1 MLAIRV
7 GLQVVRRQARR
18 AGIEPKQPPADGLAV
33 GVNQPGP
40 VTLRGHGESG
50 DAAREVW
57 NAFGEFPQC
66 RGAIGPG
73 PMHVLLD
80 LTPAKRLIDIG
91 PGGDRD
97 LFSGKRKRDRLDDGG
112 AGVDPYEDV
121 ASHRQDSAFAARAAE
136 LMRPPDPCDK
146 AADVSMSKT
155 CRSDAETP
163 KRSRSPTWAGIG
175 ACETATMSLP
185 ATSIAKWLW
194 SPSH

>member
-50 DAAREVW
+50 DAAREVR
-57 NAFGEFPQC
+57 NVFGEFPQC

-73 PMHVLLD
+73 AMHVLLD
-80 LTPAKRLIDIG
+80 LTPAKRLIDIR
-91 PGGDRD
+91 PRGDRD
-97 LFSGKRKRDRLDDGG
+97 LLSGKRKRDRLDDGG

-136 LMRPPDPCDK
+136 LMWPPTHAIKPPMCRCRKRADPTRRRQSAAAPRLGPGSAHAKRRP
-146 AADVSMSKT
+146 
-155 CRSDAETP
+155 
-163 KRSRSPTWAGIG
+163 
-175 ACETATMSLP
+175 
-185 ATSIAKWLW
+185 
-194 SPSH
+194 